1 MWAGRGIDTHPDAK
15 AHTVIKIT
23 ERAAFAKVIESQ
35 TPSSFQ
41 NMGSSQRKKGRISI
55 GSE

>member
-1 MWAGRGIDTHPDAK
+1 MDIHLDAN
-15 AHTVIKIT
+15 AHTVIKIA
-23 ERAAFAKVIESQ
+23 ERAAFAKVIDSQ

-41 NMGSSQRKKGRISI
+41 KRGSSQRKKGRIII